1 MRPTNIYAMNRPAL
15 LLVLVLPLV
24 FPGCLGQ
31 KTIVQQYYILEAGVY
46 DSNDSVR
53 PSPLPLRCLV
63 QATEVDKA
71 YAGTRIASRVQ
82 SNEIAYFQNHQWAA
96 RPEYY
101 FTQIITDFFDNQ
113 GVFLETT
120 GRILVGRPDVLLS
133 TRIHNVEM
141 VVSQRAVS
149 ARLNLEFQLTDASS
163 GMVVVQHKSDRTKS
177 MEDRSMNQ
185 FANMIGEMLSEELTA
200 LMVLIRGADWPERK

>member
-1 MRPTNIYAMNRPAL
+1 MIRPAP
-15 LLVLVLPLV
+15 LLVLGLMLA

-31 KTIVQQYYILEAGVY
+31 KKIVQQYYILEAGVY

-63 QATEVDKA
+63 QAAEVDKA
-71 YAGTRIASRVQ
+71 YAGTRIVSRVQ
-82 SNEIAYFQNHQWAA
+82 SNEIAYFQNHQWAV

-101 FTQIITDFFDNQ
+101 FTQIVSDFFDQ
-113 GVFLETT
+113 RGVFVETT

-141 VVSQRAVS
+141 GVSQRGVS

-163 GMVVVQHKSDRTKS
+163 GMVVVHHKSDRTKS
-177 MEDRSMNQ
+177 MEDRSMNR
-185 FANMIGEMLSEELTA
+185 FANMIGEMLSEELA
-200 LMVLIRGADWPERK
+200 AFMGLIRGADWQERQ